1 MTKANETEANVD
13 VSSLLTVL
21 APTGQ
26 DADVT
31 CSILA
36 SQGLRARK
44 VENVSALCED
54 IEAGTGAALVA
65 AEALSVESMR
75 QIATVLE
82 QQPAWSE
89 LPLLIIAP
97 QPSMDRVAQTF
108 DDLGTRAQITLVD
121 RPVRV
126 GILVSLV
133 RSALRSRARQVEIS
147 RLLCALEEHAD
158 RLEGLADASLGV
170 ASTTSVR
177 EVIRLVCDEACDLTS
192 AHLCVALA
200 NVDLL
205 GHTRFLATSGP
216 GAETE
221 MREYESEDAEVPIML
236 DEMER
241 LDPADPRLDPVRDI
255 IGGIGERDVLGAPI
269 RESDGRPIGALL
281 VAVDRGDEKG
291 RATAESVLAQ
301 LASMASAAIQKARL
315 YEEAREANYAKDEFL
330 ATLSHELRTPMTT
343 VLGWV
348 QMLRMGLI
356 QNENVENAIAMIEAS
371 TRMQARL
378 VEDLLDVSR
387 IIAGKLQ
394 MEPEP
399 VELRPLM
406 ESVISNFSSTAAGKE
421 IDFKADLTREP
432 LGIWADP
439 TRIQQVMSNLLS
451 NAMKFTAEKGTVRVS
466 LRRDGGQAVI
476 SVEDDGEGIDRKFLP
491 YVFERF
497 RQADGSTSRPYGGL
511 GLGLAIVG
519 NIVEM
524 TGGSIVAESEGK
536 GKGAKFTIRL
546 PLDPFAPERDGSEDD
561 LPKLEGR
568 ILLLERDPVAAEA
581 IKRALVSAGLD
592 VEIAGSLE
600 EAVAE
605 LPVFRPRI
613 ILCDLIEHPDEWK
626 TICQEFGPGDVDGP
640 HLMAFTAKSGVGS
653 LADEAGFVA
662 SLQRPSRRSELIKA
676 VADVLGQG
684 QGTQVS

>member
-1 MTKANETEANVD
+1 MTKANEAESAAD
-13 VSSLLTVL
+13 LSSLLTVL

-31 CSILA
+31 CSILE
-36 SQGLRARK
+36 SQGVRARK
-44 VENVSALCED
+44 VDSVSALCEAID
-54 IEAGTGAALVA
+54 AGTGAVLVA
-65 AEALSVESMR
+65 AEALSVERMK
-75 QIATVLE
+75 QIARVLE

-147 RLLCALEEHAD
+147 RLLCALEDHAD

-200 NVDLL
+200 HVNVL
-205 GHTRFLATSGP
+205 GHTRFLATAGP
-216 GAETE
+216 GAATEIREDETE
-221 MREYESEDAEVPIML
+221 SPEVSIRL

-241 LDPADPRLDPVRDI
+241 LDPADSRLDPVRDI
-255 IGGIGERDVLGAPI
+255 LGGIGDREVLGAPI
-269 RESDGRPIGALL
+269 RESDGRPIGVLL
-281 VAVDRGDEKG
+281 VALDRGGESAG
-291 RATAESVLAQ
+291 AAAESVLAQ

-315 YEEAREANYAKDEFL
+315 YEEAQAANQAKDEFL

-394 MEPEP
+394 MELEP
-399 VELRPLM
+399 VELRPLL
-406 ESVISNFSSTAAGKE
+406 ESVISNFSSTAAGRE
-421 IDFKADLTREP
+421 INFKADLASEP
-432 LGIWADP
+432 LGVWADP
-439 TRIQQVMSNLLS
+439 TRIMQVVSNLLS
-451 NAMKFTAEKGTVRVS
+451 NAMKFTAEKGTVEVS
-466 LRRDGGQAVI
+466 LRREGGQAVI
-476 SVEDDGEGIDRKFLP
+476 AVQDDGEGIDRKFLP
-491 YVFERF
+491 HVFERF

-524 TGGSIVAESEGK
+524 SGGSIVAESEGK
-536 GKGAKFTIRL
+536 GKGSRFTIRL
-546 PLDPFAPERDGSEDD
+546 PLDPFGPEKDSRDEN
-561 LPKLEGR
+561 LPRLDGR
-568 ILLLERDPVAAEA
+568 VLLLERDPVAASA
-581 IKRALVSAGLD
+581 IKRALESAGLE
-592 VEIAGSLE
+592 VRIAGSLE

-605 LPVFRPRI
+605 LPGFRPRI

-640 HLMAFTAKSGVGS
+640 YLMAFTAKSGVGS

-662 SLQRPSRRSELIKA
+662 SLQRPSRRSELVKA
-676 VADVLGQG
+676 VATVLER
-684 QGTQVS
+684 T

>member
-1 MTKANETEANVD
+1 MTTTTNEAEAAAD

-36 SQGLRARK
+36 SQGLRAQK
-44 VENVSALCED
+44 VENVSALCEE
-54 IEAGTGAALVA
+54 IEAGTGAALIA

-75 QIATVLE
+75 QIARVLE

-121 RPVRV
+121 RPVRI
-126 GILVSLV
+126 GILVSVV

-147 RLLCALEEHAD
+147 KLLCALEDHAD

-200 NVDLL
+200 NVNVL

-216 GAETE
+216 GADTE
-221 MREYESEDAEVPIML
+221 IREYEEEDARVPILL

-255 IGGIGERDVLGAPI
+255 IGGIGEREVLGAPI
-269 RESDGRPIGALL
+269 RESDGRPIGVLL
-281 VAVDRGDEKG
+281 VAIDRGEESGKS
-291 RATAESVLAQ
+291 TAESVLAQ

-315 YEEAREANYAKDEFL
+315 YEEAQAANHAKDEFL

-394 MEPEP
+394 MESEA
-399 VELRPLM
+399 VELRPLL
-406 ESVISNFSSTAAGKE
+406 ESVISNFSSAAAKRE
-421 IDFKADLTREP
+421 IDFKADLTSEP

-439 TRIQQVMSNLLS
+439 TRIQQVVSNLLS
-451 NAMKFTAEKGTVRVS
+451 NAMKFTAEKGTVKIT
-466 LRRDGGQAVI
+466 LRREDGQAVI
-476 SVEDDGEGIDRKFLP
+476 EVEDDGEGIDRKFLP
-491 YVFERF
+491 HVFERF

-536 GKGAKFTIRL
+536 GKGARFTIRL
-546 PLDPFAPERDGSEDD
+546 PLDPFGPESDGKDED

-581 IKRALVSAGLD
+581 IKRALESAGLE

-600 EAVAE
+600 KALEA
-605 LPVFRPRI
+605 LPAFRPRI
-613 ILCDLIEHPDEWK
+613 ILCDLIEHPDEWR
-626 TICQEFGPGDVDGP
+626 TICQEFGPGDAKGP
-640 HLMAFTAKSGVGS
+640 HLMAFTAKAGVGS

-676 VADVLGQG
+676 LANVLEQG
-684 QGTQVS
+684 

>member
-1 MTKANETEANVD
+1 MTKANEAESAAD
-13 VSSLLTVL
+13 LSSLLTVL

-31 CSILA
+31 CSILE
-36 SQGLRARK
+36 SQGVRARK
-44 VENVSALCED
+44 VDSVSALCEAID
-54 IEAGTGAALVA
+54 AGTGAVLVA
-65 AEALSVESMR
+65 AEALSVERMK
-75 QIATVLE
+75 QIARVLE

-147 RLLCALEEHAD
+147 RLLCALEDHAD

-200 NVDLL
+200 HVNVL
-205 GHTRFLATSGP
+205 GHTRFLATAGP
-216 GAETE
+216 GAATEIREDETE
-221 MREYESEDAEVPIML
+221 SPEVSIRL

-241 LDPADPRLDPVRDI
+241 LDPADSRLDPVRDI
-255 IGGIGERDVLGAPI
+255 LGGIGDREVLGAPI
-269 RESDGRPIGALL
+269 RESDGRPIGVLL
-281 VAVDRGDEKG
+281 VALDRGGESAG
-291 RATAESVLAQ
+291 AAAESVLAQ

-315 YEEAREANYAKDEFL
+315 YEEAQAANQAKDEFL

-394 MEPEP
+394 MELEP
-399 VELRPLM
+399 VELRPLL
-406 ESVISNFSSTAAGKE
+406 ESVISNFSSTAAGRE
-421 IDFKADLTREP
+421 INFKADLASEP
-432 LGIWADP
+432 LGVWADP
-439 TRIQQVMSNLLS
+439 TRIMQVVSNLLS
-451 NAMKFTAEKGTVRVS
+451 NAMKFTAEKGTVEVS
-466 LRRDGGQAVI
+466 LRREGGQAVI
-476 SVEDDGEGIDRKFLP
+476 AVQDDGEGIDRKFLP
-491 YVFERF
+491 HVFERF

-524 TGGSIVAESEGK
+524 SGGSIVAESEGK
-536 GKGAKFTIRL
+536 GKGSRFTIRL
-546 PLDPFAPERDGSEDD
+546 PLDPFGPEKDGRDEN
-561 LPKLEGR
+561 LPRLDGR
-568 ILLLERDPVAAEA
+568 VLLLERDPVAASA
-581 IKRALVSAGLD
+581 IKRALESAGLE
-592 VEIAGSLE
+592 VRIAGSLE

-605 LPVFRPRI
+605 LPGFRPRI

-640 HLMAFTAKSGVGS
+640 YLMAFTAKSGVGS

-662 SLQRPSRRSELIKA
+662 SLQRPSRRSELVKA
-676 VADVLGQG
+676 VATVLER
-684 QGTQVS
+684 T

>member
-1 MTKANETEANVD
+1 MTKTNEAEATVD

-36 SQGLRARK
+36 SQGVEARK
-44 VENVSALCED
+44 VENVSALCEEID
-54 IEAGTGAALVA
+54 AGTGAVLVA
-65 AEALSVESMR
+65 AEALSIESMK
-75 QIATVLE
+75 QIARVLE

-108 DDLGTRAQITLVD
+108 DGLGTRAQITLVD

-147 RLLCALEEHAD
+147 KLLCALEDHAD

-192 AHLCVALA
+192 AHLCIALA
-200 NVDLL
+200 NVDVL
-205 GHTRFLATSGP
+205 GHTQFLATAGP

-221 MREYESEDAEVPIML
+221 IREHEAEDSAAPIL
-236 DEMER
+236 LEEMER
-241 LDPADPRLDPVRDI
+241 LDPADPRLDPVREI
-255 IGGIGERDVLGAPI
+255 IAGIGERDVLAVPI
-269 RESDGRPIGALL
+269 RESDGRPIGVLL
-281 VAVDRGDEKG
+281 VAIDRGEESG
-291 RATAESVLAQ
+291 RAAAESVLAQ

-315 YEEAREANYAKDEFL
+315 YEEAQEANHAKDEFL

-356 QNENVENAIAMIEAS
+356 QNENVEHAVAMIEAS

-394 MEPEP
+394 MESEP
-399 VELRPLM
+399 VELRPLL
-406 ESVISNFSSTAAGKE
+406 ESVISNFSSAAAGKE
-421 IDFKADLTREP
+421 IDFRADLTREP

-439 TRIQQVMSNLLS
+439 TRIQQVISNLLS
-451 NAMKFTAEKGTVRVS
+451 NAMKFTAEKGTVRIS
-466 LRRDGGQAVI
+466 LRREAGQAVI
-476 SVEDDGEGIDRKFLP
+476 TVEDDGEGIDRKFLP
-491 YVFERF
+491 HVFERF

-519 NIVEM
+519 NIVAM

-536 GKGAKFTIRL
+536 GKGSKFTIRL
-546 PLDPFAPERDGSEDD
+546 PLDPFGPEKGGAEQV
-561 LPKLEGR
+561 LPRLKGR
-568 ILLLERDPVAAEA
+568 VLLLERDPVAAEA
-581 IKRALVSAGLD
+581 IKRALESAGLE

-600 EAVAE
+600 KAVAA
-605 LPVFRPRI
+605 LPLFRPRI

-640 HLMAFTAKSGVGS
+640 YLMAFTAKSGVGF

-662 SLQRPSRRSELIKA
+662 SLQRPSRRSDLIKA
-676 VADVLGQG
+676 VASVLGQG
-684 QGTQVS
+684 QVP

>member
-1 MTKANETEANVD
+1 MTKANEAESAAD
-13 VSSLLTVL
+13 LSSLLTVL

-31 CSILA
+31 CSILE
-36 SQGLRARK
+36 SQGVRARK
-44 VENVSALCED
+44 VDSVSALCEAID
-54 IEAGTGAALVA
+54 AGTGAVLVA
-65 AEALSVESMR
+65 AEALSVERMK
-75 QIATVLE
+75 QIARVLE

-147 RLLCALEEHAD
+147 RLLCALEDHAD

-200 NVDLL
+200 HVNVL
-205 GHTRFLATSGP
+205 GHTRFLATAGP
-216 GAETE
+216 GAATEIREDETE
-221 MREYESEDAEVPIML
+221 SPEVSIRL

-241 LDPADPRLDPVRDI
+241 LDPADSRLDPVRDI
-255 IGGIGERDVLGAPI
+255 LGGIGDREVLGAPI
-269 RESDGRPIGALL
+269 RESDGRPIGVLL
-281 VAVDRGDEKG
+281 VALDRGGESAG
-291 RATAESVLAQ
+291 AAAESVLAQ

-315 YEEAREANYAKDEFL
+315 YEEAQAANQAKDEFL

-394 MEPEP
+394 MELEP
-399 VELRPLM
+399 VELRPLL
-406 ESVISNFSSTAAGKE
+406 ESVISNFSSTAAGRE
-421 IDFKADLTREP
+421 INFKADLASEP
-432 LGIWADP
+432 LGVWADP
-439 TRIQQVMSNLLS
+439 TRIMQVVSNLLS
-451 NAMKFTAEKGTVRVS
+451 NAMKFTAEKGTVEVS
-466 LRRDGGQAVI
+466 LRREGGQAVI
-476 SVEDDGEGIDRKFLP
+476 AVQDDGEGIDRKFLP
-491 YVFERF
+491 HVFERF

-524 TGGSIVAESEGK
+524 SGGSIVAESEGK
-536 GKGAKFTIRL
+536 GKGSRFTIRL
-546 PLDPFAPERDGSEDD
+546 PLDPFGPEKDGRDEN
-561 LPKLEGR
+561 LPRLDGR
-568 ILLLERDPVAAEA
+568 VLLLERDPVAASA
-581 IKRALVSAGLD
+581 IKRALESAGLE
-592 VEIAGSLE
+592 VRIAGSLE

-605 LPVFRPRI
+605 LPGFRPRI

-640 HLMAFTAKSGVGS
+640 YLIAFTAKSGVGS

-662 SLQRPSRRSELIKA
+662 SLQRPSRRSELVKA
-676 VADVLGQG
+676 VATVLER
-684 QGTQVS
+684 T